1 MALTDGHNAE
11 CRTAPKARFALCKAF
26 VGAGANLQKGII
38 IIITVWL
45 KKSL

>member
-1 MALTDGHNAE
+1 MALTDGHNAVF
-11 CRTAPKARFALCKAF
+11 RTAPKARLLFCRAF
-26 VGAGANLQKGII
+26 VGAGENLQKGTI